1 MSSVVW
7 RYFHGLERRNSRR
20 NGKDLANGSSA
31 SHSCNPRLLLGNKI
45 AHGLEGQ
52 GGELATPLTIYS
64 QTLKAPKGRNRVE
77 IKIFKIM

>member
-7 RYFHGLERRNSRR
+7 RYFHGLGKRNSRR

-52 GGELATPLTIYS
+52 GGELAIPLTVYS
-64 QTLKAPKGRNRVE
+64 QTPKAPKCRNRVE
-77 IKIFKIM
+77 IKIFNIM